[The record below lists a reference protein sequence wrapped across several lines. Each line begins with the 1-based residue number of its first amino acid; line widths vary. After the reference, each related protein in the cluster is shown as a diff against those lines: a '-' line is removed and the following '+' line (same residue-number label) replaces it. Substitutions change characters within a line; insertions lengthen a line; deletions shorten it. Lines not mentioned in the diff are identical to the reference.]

1 MSHED
6 DDDEGP
12 GNSETSSLTEPSQ
25 GTDESVQAFREQA
38 PFIAKYIPDC
48 LHLAFLTML
57 VIFFLASR
65 LRRHPGRIRTTP
77 GHGVLQVHAPV
88 HGQFPR
94 LRLAIFQMRD
104 HGSNGESRDRAR
116 PHGFFVHRRDMPLAG
131 MHFFPIVYSHLDL
144 PPVYFS
150 VPGSSLSVG
159 RPRNTMDGALQR
171 HHLVV

>member
-1 MSHED
+1 MSHEA

-104 HGSNGESRDRAR
+104 HGSNGEFRDRAR
-116 PHGFFVHRRDMPLAG
+116 PHGFLFTAATCLKPACISFPSSILTWTSPLFTSQCPGAVLAWAGRATLWTVHSNAT
-131 MHFFPIVYSHLDL
+131 IS
-144 PPVYFS
+144 
-150 VPGSSLSVG
+150 
-159 RPRNTMDGALQR
+159 
-171 HHLVV
+171 